1 MIEII
6 GMGLAALGTIVAG
19 AAGSVRFE
27 DWRAERE
34 MRRMVDFDHEVAL
47 LMDEQMESDAVVEIS
62 APARCPVCKRFARVT
77 EVGGSVVADCKAH
90 GWVAEAVIDTGS
102 MPIVIIPADALA
114 DAPPETS
121 DFVIAHPSESAE

>member
-6 GMGLAALGTIVAG
+6 GMGIAALGTIVAG

-27 DWRAERE
+27 DWREERR
-34 MRRMVDFDHEVAL
+34 MRRRVDFDHEIAL
-47 LMDEQMESDAVVEIS
+47 RMDEEMRPEVPVEEPS
-62 APARCPVCKRFARVT
+62 RTRCPVCKRFARN
-77 EVGGSVVADCKAH
+77 EVVGDKTVASCKEHGLVVE
-90 GWVAEAVIDTGS
+90 VMVDTGS